1 MKDQRLTRADVFRH
15 QPMLAKSLVE
25 LERAVAEAGIESE
38 LVHLIKLRA
47 SQLNGCAFCL
57 RMHSQEAREDG
68 EQQSRLDVLSAW
80 RETQLFSRREQA
92 ALAWTEAL
100 TLVSGQEIGGVDYIR
115 LAAEFTPEE
124 QVNVTALVVSINA
137 WNRIALAFA
146 FPVE

>member
-1 MKDQRLTRADVFRH
+1 MKDQRLSRADVFRH

-68 EQQSRLDVLSAW
+68 EQQARLDVLSAW
-80 RETQLFSRREQA
+80 RETHVFNRREQA

-100 TLVSGQEIGGVDYIR
+100 TLVSGQEIGSDDYTR

>member
-68 EQQSRLDVLSAW
+68 EQQARLDVLSAW
-80 RETQLFSRREQA
+80 RETHVFNRREQA

-100 TLVSGQEIGGVDYIR
+100 TLVSGQEIGSDDYTR

-137 WNRIALAFA
+137 RNRIALAFA

>member
-92 ALAWTEAL
+92 ALA
-100 TLVSGQEIGGVDYIR
+100 
-115 LAAEFTPEE
+115 
-124 QVNVTALVVSINA
+124 
-137 WNRIALAFA
+137 
-146 FPVE
+146 

>member
-57 RMHSQEAREDG
+57 RMHNQEAREDG

-100 TLVSGQEIGGVDYIR
+100 TLVSGQEIGGGDYTR

>member
-1 MKDQRLTRADVFRH
+1 MKDQRLSRADVFRH
-15 QPMLAKSLVE
+15 QPMLAKALVE

-68 EQQSRLDVLSAW
+68 EQQARLDVLSAW
-80 RETQLFSRREQA
+80 RETHVFNRREQA

-100 TLVSGQEIGGVDYIR
+100 TLVSGQEIGSDDYTR

-146 FPVE
+146 FLVG

>member
-1 MKDQRLTRADVFRH
+1 MKDQRLSRADVFRH
-15 QPMLAKSLVE
+15 QPMLAKALVE

-68 EQQSRLDVLSAW
+68 EQQARLDVLSAW
-80 RETQLFSRREQA
+80 RETHVFNRREQA

-100 TLVSGQEIGGVDYIR
+100 TLVSGQEIGSDDYTR

>member
-1 MKDQRLTRADVFRH
+1 MKDHRLTRADVFRH

-100 TLVSGQEIGGVDYIR
+100 TLVSGQEIDGGDYIR

>member
-15 QPMLAKSLVE
+15 QPMLAKALVE

-100 TLVSGQEIGGVDYIR
+100 TLVSGQENGGGDYIR

>member
-1 MKDQRLTRADVFRH
+1 MKDQRLSRADVFRH
-15 QPMLAKSLVE
+15 QTMLAKALVE

-68 EQQSRLDVLSAW
+68 EQQARLDVLSAW
-80 RETQLFSRREQA
+80 RETHVFNRREQA

-100 TLVSGQEIGGVDYIR
+100 TLVSGQEIGSDYYTR

>member
-100 TLVSGQEIGGVDYIR
+100 TLVSGQEIDGGDYIR